1 MNAFILVFSHPFFAM
16 TDGEGRYRI
25 EDVPPGSYNVIAWN
39 EGVSS
44 EPKGVAVPDGGV
56 GEVDI
61 AVR

>member
-1 MNAFILVFSHPFFAM
+1 
-16 TDGEGRYRI
+16 
-25 EDVPPGSYNVIAWN
+25 VIAWN